1 MKQKSTLPVL
11 PFQQT
16 KKAGKETKAITR
28 KFLERI
34 EGNRFPKKFSLS
46 SPSPFTL
53 IELLVVIAI
62 IAILAGMLLP
72 ALNAAREKAK
82 AINCTGNMKT
92 LMQTTT
98 MYLQDYNDVLL
109 GTHPAGGWMDWYLSY
124 MKATSKHA
132 VRYWGCPS
140 IGLYY
145 TNPAK
150 GTFRGIDNVF
160 GMRMSGQVTPKE
172 CFTHKGSDGKTVKLL
187 FAQKIKNPS
196 SYMQAFDTFKKD
208 TNSQYY
214 NLMISDADS
223 SALAHF
229 RHSNCATTGYMD
241 GHAAPV
247 TPEAFREHMLSFS
260 YPETTSTLWIYKSTG
275 LVRVNIR

>member
-1 MKQKSTLPVL
+1 MK
-11 PFQQT
+11 
-16 KKAGKETKAITR
+16 KKQNKNTSY
-28 KFLERI
+28 LERKA
-34 EGNRFPKKFSLS
+34 N
-46 SPSPFTL
+46 FTL
-53 IELLVVIAI
+53 IELLIVIAI

-72 ALNAAREKAK
+72 ALNAAREKAR

-92 LMQTTT
+92 LMQTTI
-98 MYLQDYNDVLL
+98 MYLHDYNDVLL
-109 GTHPAGGWMDWYLSY
+109 GEHQTAGGWMDWYLPY
-124 MKATSKHA
+124 MKTTSKYA

-140 IGLYY
+140 IELYY
-145 TNPAK
+145 TNRAN

-160 GMRMSGQVTPKE
+160 GMRMSGKVTPKE
-172 CFTHKGSDGKTVKLL
+172 CFTHIGSDGKTVKLL
-187 FAQKIKNPS
+187 FAKRIKNPS

-208 TNSQYY
+208 TKSQFY

-260 YPETTSTLWIYKSTG
+260 YPETTSALWIYKKSTG
-275 LVRVNIR
+275 LVRINIR